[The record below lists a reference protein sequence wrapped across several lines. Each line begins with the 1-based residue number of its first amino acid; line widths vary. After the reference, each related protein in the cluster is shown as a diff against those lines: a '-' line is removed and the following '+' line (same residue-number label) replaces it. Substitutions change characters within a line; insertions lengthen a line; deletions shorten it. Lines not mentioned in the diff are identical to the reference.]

1 MKPPYTSQIT
11 FIPCRDLSISEYFYC
26 NILGYTLV
34 LDQGKCRIYRCVDSA
49 FIGLCQ
55 REEAFSSKGCIFT
68 MVTEDVD
75 GWATQIKQS
84 GWPLEVE
91 PRDNLTY
98 KIRQLFVRD
107 PDGHLIEIQR
117 FLHPFP

>member
-1 MKPPYTSQIT
+1 
-11 FIPCRDLSISEYFYC
+11 
-26 NILGYTLV
+26 
-34 LDQGKCRIYRCVDSA
+34 
-49 FIGLCQ
+49 
-55 REEAFSSKGCIFT
+55 

-75 GWATQIKQS
+75 GWAEQIKQS
-84 GWPLEVE
+84 GWPLEVA
-91 PRDNLTY
+91 PRDNPTY